1 MNAVVKNQRSVLK
14 SRTFQ
19 VLMVAFFA
27 VALLA
32 AYTFRAGAS
41 TTAADPASDLGT
53 AIKQVAKA
61 SVPAVVHV
69 EVTEKREMGQQFMPF
84 QNDPFFRF
92 FFDTPNSP
100 RSPHQYK
107 REMKGLGTGVIID
120 KEGHILTNNHV
131 AGNADEIN
139 VVLDNG
145 EKYKAELVGA
155 DPKTDLAVLKI
166 DADKPL
172 PYLQFGDSD
181 KIEVG
186 DWVVAIGHPRGLDQ
200 TVTQG
205 IISAKHRTGITDPS
219 SYQDFLQTDAAI
231 NPGNSGGPLL
241 SLDGKVIGINTAI
254 ASQSG
259 GFEGIGFAIPSNMAV
274 HVSKALIDHG
284 SVSRGWMGVS
294 VQDLTPEMAK
304 SFKLDSTKGAL
315 IADVI
320 KGGPAEK
327 AGVKRGDVIVKWDGK
342 TIDDMSQLRNVV
354 AATKIGEK
362 VDVVVMRDSKEK
374 TLQLTVG
381 NMDDA
386 AEMQTTS
393 VKKTLGLEVRPV
405 TKKDMEKY
413 DLDSTEGVVATSV
426 DPNSPLGA
434 VGFEEGDIILQV
446 NGQTVTDMDS
456 FVSLAG
462 QLKSGSRAIILA
474 LDHRTGRTGYLQIT
488 IP

>member
-1 MNAVVKNQRSVLK
+1 MNTVAKTQRSVVK

-19 VLMVAFFA
+19 LLMLAFLAFS
-27 VALLA
+27 LLA
-32 AYTFRAGAS
+32 VNMFRVDAAS
-41 TTAADPASDLGT
+41 SAADPAANLITSV
-53 AIKQVAKA
+53 KQVAK
-61 SVPAVVHV
+61 SSIPAVVHV
-69 EVTEKREMGQQFMPF
+69 EVTQKQEMRQQSSPF
-84 QNDPFFRF
+84 ENDPFFRF
-92 FFDTPNSP
+92 FFQNP
-100 RSPHQYK
+100 RSPRQFK
-107 REMKGLGTGVIID
+107 REMKGLGTGTIMD

-131 AGNADEIN
+131 AGDVDEIT
-139 VVLDNG
+139 VLLENG
-145 EKYKAELVGA
+145 KKYKAELVGS

-166 DADKPL
+166 DADEPL
-172 PYLQFGDSD
+172 PYLEFGDSD

-186 DWVVAIGHPRGLDQ
+186 DWVVAIGHPRGLDH

-205 IISAKHRTGITDPS
+205 IISAKHRRGITDPS

-254 ASQSG
+254 STQSG
-259 GFEGIGFAIPSNMAV
+259 GFEGIGFAIPSNMAL
-274 HVSKALIDHG
+274 HVAHSLIDHG
-284 SVSRGWMGVS
+284 SVTRGWMGVS
-294 VQDLTPEMAK
+294 VQDLTPEMAE
-304 SFKLDSTKGAL
+304 SFKLDSAKGAL

-320 KGGPAEK
+320 KGGPAEA
-327 AGVKRGDVIVKWDGK
+327 AGVKRGDVVVKWDGK
-342 TIDDMSQLRNVV
+342 EIEDMSSLRNVV

-362 VDVVVMRDSKEK
+362 VDVVVMRDGKEK

-381 NMDDA
+381 NMEDA

-393 VKKTLGLEVRPV
+393 VKNTLGLEVRPV

-426 DPNSPLGA
+426 DPNSPLGS
-434 VGFEEGDIILQV
+434 VGFEEGDIILEV
-446 NGQTVTDMDS
+446 NGKTVTDMET
-456 FVSLAG
+456 FVDLAG
-462 QLKSGSRAIILA
+462 QLQSHSRAIILA